1 MFIYIYIYVS
11 IYYGRMVLLLLL
23 LLLLLLEIKKETGM
37 RMHQVPASKVSS
49 RLSYSACGV
58 A

>member
-23 LLLLLLEIKKETGM
+23 LLLLLEIKKETGM
-37 RMHQVPASKVSS
+37 RMHQVPASKISS